1 MGIYVKHATKFG
13 KSVGGHIGGLAG
25 KALGSPIGLP
35 NTGTKL
41 GTKYGAKLGGSIAK
55 KLARATPVLG
65 SLKKGGKIHKT
76 GLYKLHKGELVLTA
90 KQAKRFK

>member
-13 KSVGGHIGGLAG
+13 HSVGAHIGGKIGG
-25 KALGSPIGLP
+25 KIGLP
-35 NTGTKL
+35 KTGAKYGGKL
-41 GTKYGAKLGGSIAK
+41 GATIASK
-55 KLARATPVLG
+55 AARATPILG

-76 GLYKLHKGELVLTA
+76 GLYRLHKGELVLTA